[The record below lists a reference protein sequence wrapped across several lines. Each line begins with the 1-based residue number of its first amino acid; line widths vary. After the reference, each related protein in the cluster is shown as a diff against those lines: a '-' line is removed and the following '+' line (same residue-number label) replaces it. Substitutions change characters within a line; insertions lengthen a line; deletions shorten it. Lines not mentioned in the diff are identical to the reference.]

1 MKTINKLRFLL
12 IGTVFLVLIYV
23 YLTTNHEKLVM
34 DELQIF
40 AYLDDKEIPLS
51 LWKDKSDGN
60 YYLFL
65 PSAFSAADKQ
75 EILFR
80 VEYGDLLYKVDID
93 GVTYKSGEKW
103 KDNKEED
110 EHCIAIKDFW
120 GVEKEKYTFQVL
132 CSENLP
138 AMMITADN
146 IWEIENPQ
154 LMSEQKYVEMGTIQM
169 WDPDGAL
176 VLDGKMENFKM
187 RGNYTR
193 IMDKKPF
200 TFTLTEPVSLC
211 GMEEAVKWNLLA
223 NATDGSY
230 LRNKMT
236 LDMAAAGTED
246 YVPGAEYVDLFI
258 NGEYRGMYLLTEV
271 AEAGENRL
279 NIEPNNSWLM
289 ELDLDVRGVDQ
300 AFSFATKQG
309 QTVALHTE
317 YEPMPE
323 EQEQIK
329 KLINGAEQEIY
340 NFQNPIAK
348 LNSVIDMDSWA
359 FVWTLQE
366 ISGNCDVGITSQFF
380 YTKEKREDAVLY
392 AGPVWDFDAT
402 MGNTYVAMF
411 RVPNALTSAVEQTR
425 AEYSV
430 NQNRWMSALYKH
442 EEFREAVARE
452 YEDIF
457 LPLID
462 HMLSEGMDEYTDFIA
477 RSAEL
482 DALRWHNERLNWQY
496 VLPENLVIPEEGDY
510 HRFNTIAANVDMV
523 RSFLEEKRA
532 FLYDLW
538 ILEEEFDILEEENTQ
553 IVLDSNDVIYKWVKK
568 NE

>member
-1 MKTINKLRFLL
+1 MKTINKLRFFL
-12 IGTVFLVLIYV
+12 IGTAFLALIYV
-23 YLTTNHEKLVM
+23 YFSTSHEKLVM

-40 AYLDDKEIPLS
+40 ACLDEQEIPVS
-51 LWKDKSDGN
+51 LWKDESDGN

-65 PSAFSAADKQ
+65 PSAFSSADKQ
-75 EILFR
+75 ELLFGI
-80 VEYGDLLYKVDID
+80 EYRDQLYKVNID

-103 KDNKEED
+103 KDNKEEA
-110 EHCIAIKDFW
+110 EHCMAIKDFW
-120 GVEKEKYTFQVL
+120 GVEKEKYIFRVL

-169 WDPDGAL
+169 WNPDGEL

-200 TFTLTEPVSLC
+200 TFTLTEPASLC

-230 LRNKMT
+230 LRNKMI
-236 LDMAAAGTED
+236 LDMAAAGTGE

-271 AEAGENRL
+271 AEVGENRL
-279 NIEPNNSWLM
+279 NIRPDNSWLM

-300 AFSFATKQG
+300 AFSFVTEQG
-309 QTVALHTE
+309 QTVALHAE

-329 KLINGAEQEIY
+329 KLINCAEQEIY
-340 NFQNPIAK
+340 DFQNPNAN
-348 LNSVIDMDSWA
+348 LQDVIDMDTWA
-359 FVWTLQE
+359 FVWVLQE

-380 YTKEKREDAVLY
+380 YTKEKSEDATLY

-411 RVPNALTSAVEQTR
+411 RVPGALTSAVEQTR

-442 EEFREAVARE
+442 EEFREAVAKK

-462 HMLSEGMDEYTDFIA
+462 HMLSEEIDDYTDLIA

-482 DALRWHNERLNWQY
+482 DALRWHNERLHWQY
-496 VLPENLVIPEEGDY
+496 VLPENLVIPDEGDY
-510 HRFNTIAANVDMV
+510 HRFNTIAVNVDMV
-523 RSFLEEKRA
+523 RDFLEEKRA

-538 ILEEEFDILEEENTQ
+538 IVKEEFDILEEENTQ

>member
-1 MKTINKLRFLL
+1 MKTIGKLRFLL
-12 IGTVFLVLIYV
+12 VGTALLVLLCAYFA
-23 YLTTNHEKLVM
+23 TDHEKLVM
-34 DELQIF
+34 DELQIV
-40 AYLDDKEIPLS
+40 AYLDEQEIPLS
-51 LWKDKSDGN
+51 PWKDESDGS

-65 PSAFSAADKQ
+65 PSAFSD
-75 EILFR
+75 EDMGEYLFR
-80 VEYGDLLYKVDID
+80 IEYDDKFYRVRID

-103 KDNKEED
+103 KEEKEEA
-110 EHCIAIKDFW
+110 EHSIQIRDIL
-120 GVEKEKYTFQVL
+120 GSEKEAYSFRVL

-154 LMSEQKYVEMGTIQM
+154 LMSEQKYVELGTIRM
-169 WDPDGAL
+169 WSTDGTL
-176 VLDGKMENFKM
+176 LLDEKMENFKV

-193 IMDKKPF
+193 IMEKKPF
-200 TFTLTEPVSLC
+200 TFTLTKPVSIC
-211 GMEEAVKWNLLA
+211 GMGEAAKWNLLA

-230 LRNKMT
+230 LRNKMI
-236 LDMAAAGTED
+236 LDMADAGTEE

-271 AEAGENRL
+271 AEVGENRL
-279 NIEPNNSWLM
+279 QIEPDNGWLM

-300 AFSFATKQG
+300 AFSFVTEQG
-309 QTVALHTE
+309 QTVALHE
-317 YEPMPE
+317 EEEPGDE
-323 EQEQIK
+323 EK
-329 KLINGAEQEIY
+329 ALIQAAVNRAEQEIY
-340 NFQNPIAK
+340 AFDDETSNLQ
-348 LNSVIDMDSWA
+348 SVIDMDTWA

-380 YTKEKREDAVLY
+380 YTKEKSSEAELY

-402 MGNTYVAMF
+402 LGNAYVAMF
-411 RVPNALTSAVEQTR
+411 RIPNALTSSIEETR

-442 EEFREAVARE
+442 REFQEAVARK
-452 YEDIF
+452 YEDTF

-462 HMLSEGMDEYTDFIA
+462 YMLGEGIDTYTCLIE

-482 DALRWHNERLNWQY
+482 DALRWHNERLGWQY
-496 VLPENLVIPEEGDY
+496 VLPEDLVILEEGDY
-510 HRFNTIAANVDMV
+510 RRFNTIEANVDMV
-523 RSFLEEKRA
+523 RSFLEEKRN

-538 ILEEEFDILEEENTQ
+538 IMEEEFEILEEENTQ